1 MPAFLKN
8 KWLWIGLVLIAVIV
22 VGFSFMQNAG
32 KAKKAEVEKAA
43 ATRVESPYAAI
54 ANGKVDVEGGIIQIA
69 ARRGGVVREVLVQE
83 GDRVVA
89 GQILA
94 RQEDDEPRL
103 ALQSANADV
112 AQAESQIRLIQ
123 VEIRTAQRE
132 HDRLQRLVAS
142 NFVAASRMDQAR
154 DAIATAQARLAAQ
167 QASVQTARARRDQAA
182 YNVELTVIRAPQSG
196 RIVRR
201 YANPG
206 AGASTLNVSNMF
218 DLEPDAPRIARAEIV
233 ESDIPN
239 ISAGQAVEITPEGDP
254 SKVYVGTVLRRAAV
268 FGPRKLASDDPLQ
281 RSEGPVGWVVAL
293 DGPSTPP
300 NTLTRRLYCADGVS
314 DRRRPPAPLPTDL
327 TGRLTGSCSARRACR
342 SAWPRRVCPR
352 RTSWCSGRSS
362 PRRGCPAAGP
372 SCAPPCSATRCRR

>member
-8 KWLWIGLVLIAVIV
+8 KWLWIGLVLV
-22 VGFSFMQNAG
+22 VVLVAGFLFMQSSG
-32 KAKKAEVEKAA
+32 KAKKAQEEKAA

-54 ANGKVDVEGGIIQIA
+54 ANGRIDVEGGLIQVA

-112 AQAESQIRLIQ
+112 AQAESQLRSLQ
-123 VEIRTAQRE
+123 VDVRTARRE
-132 HDRLQRLVAS
+132 HDRLQKLVAS

-154 DAIATAQARLAAQ
+154 DAIATAEARLGSQ
-167 QASVQTARARRDQAA
+167 QAAVQTARARRAQAA
-182 YNVELTVIRAPQSG
+182 YNVELTIIRAPQSG

-218 DLEPDAPRIARAEIV
+218 DLEPDAPRIVRAEVV
-233 ESDIPN
+233 ESDLPN
-239 ISAGQAVEITPEGDP
+239 LTDGQAVEITPEGDP
-254 SKVYVGTVLRRAAV
+254 SKVYVGEVLRRAAV
-268 FGPRKLASDDPLQ
+268 FGARKLTSDDPSQ
-281 RSEGPVGWVVAL
+281 RSDERVIEVVVTVGDAPLLIGQRVLVKVTKPGETAGAPRSTAVGVPA
-293 DGPSTPP
+293 DRSMRTPP
-300 NTLTRRLYCADGVS
+300 
-314 DRRRPPAPLPTDL
+314 
-327 TGRLTGSCSARRACR
+327 
-342 SAWPRRVCPR
+342 PRE
-352 RTSWCSGRSS
+352 G
-362 PRRGCPAAGP
+362 
-372 SCAPPCSATRCRR
+372 